1 MVSLSNHERGPV
13 ASHFLDKTAV
23 FLATGCG
30 VGFIPWAPGTWGT
43 FAAAALFGFLLRG
56 LSNGAYVGLV
66 AGLFAASI
74 WISQRAALA
83 MGRIDPK
90 EVVID
95 EFVGFY
101 VTMFF
106 LPSDW
111 MTIAAGVLFFRIFD
125 ITKVFPA
132 RPLDKKLPG
141 GWGIVVDD
149 VVAGVYAN
157 LSVRLILAI
166 T

>member
-1 MVSLSNHERGPV
+1 MTFRAAV
-13 ASHFLDKTAV
+13 DKTAV

-43 FAAAALFGFLLRG
+43 FAAAAVFALVLRG
-56 LSNGAYVGLV
+56 LSNTAFVTLV
-66 AGLFAASI
+66 AVLFAVSI
-74 WISQRAALA
+74 WISQRAAQA
-83 MGRIDPK
+83 MGKTDPRQ
-90 EVVID
+90 VVID

-101 VTMFF
+101 VTMLF

-125 ITKVFPA
+125 ITKIPPA

-141 GWGIVVDD
+141 GWGIVIDD
-149 VVAGVYAN
+149 VVAGIYAN
-157 LSVRLILAI
+157 LCVRALLWV
-166 T
+166 TR